1 MMQMYQNVSFHESMN
16 AVIQVY
22 NVIIANA
29 ISQFCSL
36 SGIITPFII
45 HLKLCC
51 FYSMSLPIAVAYVH
65 STDAEQAKKIA
76 KKWQLPYLGDK
87 NAASKHDELTFL
99 LQVNDQCLELIKCD
113 EPKLGGIKVDF
124 ADGAVAHRRKF
135 GGGRGQDIAKAIG
148 LKHGFTPHVLDAT
161 AGLGR
166 DGFLLA
172 CLGCKVTLMER
183 MPIVAALLEDG
194 LERGMLNSDVGKL
207 ISEKMSLI
215 HASSIEN
222 MHMAE
227 QPDVIYLDPMY
238 PHREKSALVKKE
250 MRVFQSLVGEDLDA
264 DNLLE
269 PALALAKYRVV
280 VKRPSYAPPLADKK
294 PSTSIKM
301 KKNRFDV
308 YVNQAIPKS

>member
-1 MMQMYQNVSFHESMN
+1 MLQQ
-16 AVIQVY
+16 
-22 NVIIANA
+22 
-29 ISQFCSL
+29 
-36 SGIITPFII
+36 TP
-45 HLKLCC
+45 
-51 FYSMSLPIAVAYVH
+51 SNIAVAYVH
-65 STDAEQAKKIA
+65 SSDASHAKRVA
-76 KKWQLPYLGDK
+76 NKWQLPYLGDRQ
-87 NAASKHDELTFL
+87 AASKNKDLIFL
-99 LQVNDQCLELIKCD
+99 LQVNDQCLELCKLD
-113 EPKLGGIKVDF
+113 EPKLGAIKVDF
-124 ADGAVAHRRKF
+124 VDGAVAHRRKF

-172 CLGCKVTLMER
+172 GLGCKVTLMER
-183 MPIVAALLEDG
+183 MPIVAALLDDG
-194 LERGMLNSDVGKL
+194 IERGKLNSEIGEL
-207 ISEKMSLI
+207 ITNNLTLINASLI
-215 HASSIEN
+215 EQADLAI
-222 MHMAE
+222 

-250 MRVFQSLVGEDLDA
+250 MRVFQTLVGEDLDA
-264 DNLLE
+264 DELLA

-308 YVNQAIPKS
+308 YVNQAIPKDNN